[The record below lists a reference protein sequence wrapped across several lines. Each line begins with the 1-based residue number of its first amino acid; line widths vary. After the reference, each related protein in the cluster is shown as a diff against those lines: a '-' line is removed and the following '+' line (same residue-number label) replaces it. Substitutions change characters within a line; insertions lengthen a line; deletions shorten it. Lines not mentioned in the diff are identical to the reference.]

1 MIISVNK
8 GIPLLAD
15 FSSNTFAVADFIHC
29 LHMYGRCASIVGGMG
44 TLVHSFRLGWRWM
57 QAFVRGGKIDPL
69 PVRHSFA
76 GYTVNKAG
84 RDLKAAIDVA
94 LVGLPQGM
102 AFAAMAGLDS
112 IYGIMAATVGT
123 FIAPFFTRCSLTVS
137 GPSNATAFMLASFF
151 LAASPTVH
159 ANPMI
164 YVPIIVFV
172 AGFLCVMGAFVK
184 ATEMLQFVSRS
195 VLVGYVTG
203 AATLIIASQLRYVLG
218 IHDVNAGSSFFSMSC
233 AILENLDKV
242 QWQPV
247 VLGIISFALFIPLRR
262 HFRFLPTFAVILL
275 VMSVLNR
282 LLCFPELGGAFSNV
296 RMLRDFTMND
306 LICRLPD
313 FGVASESLAELLPIA
328 IGIAFLSTLE
338 QTVMSKTI
346 SAKTGEP
353 LNLNQDTF
361 AVGMANMGSALTTS
375 LPCSA
380 SLTRSMLNYT
390 SGAATRFSGIFCG
403 LICLGITFLLANV
416 PLISCIPH
424 SVLAALVL
432 ANAVSLFDRKLLRIC
447 FRSTPGDAVTLVITF
462 LAALLLPLHIAIF
475 IGVFISISFF
485 LRRASKP
492 ELVEYTLDDRGTL
505 LQVSDTAKRLPQ
517 ISIVH
522 VEGDLFFG
530 AADLFRKQVSR
541 IAEDSSLA
549 VIILRMR
556 NARNLDATS
565 VCALEELIRFT
576 REQGRHLI
584 ISGASREVF
593 RILRK
598 SGVLALL
605 QQDADRTI
613 GQSNFF
619 LMEPKNQNMSTRRAL
634 QRAQQLLGG
643 GMADISIYTTRSSD
657 DRES

>member
-1 MIISVNK
+1 MHIFRNDVTMV
-8 GIPLLAD
+8 D
-15 FSSNTFAVADFIHC
+15 
-29 LHMYGRCASIVGGMG
+29 GMG
-44 TLVHSFRLGWRWM
+44 AMVHSFRLVWKWS
-57 QAFVRGGKIDPL
+57 QAFVRSGKIDPL
-69 PVRHSFA
+69 PVWRSFA
-76 GYTVNKAG
+76 GYNLSKAG
-84 RDLKAAIDVA
+84 HDLKAAIDVA

-123 FIAPFFTRCSLTVS
+123 FIAPLFTRCSLTVS

-151 LAASPTVH
+151 LASSPTIQE
-159 ANPMI
+159 NPMT
-164 YVPIIVFV
+164 YVPIIVFM
-172 AGFLCVMGAFVK
+172 AGFLCVLGAFVK
-184 ATEMLQFVSRS
+184 ATEVLQFVSRS
-195 VLVGYVTG
+195 VLVGYITG

-218 IHDVNAGSSFFSMSC
+218 INDINAGNSFFSMSC
-233 AILENLDKV
+233 ALLENLDRV
-242 QWQPV
+242 QWQSI

-262 HFRFLPTFAVILL
+262 YFRFLPTFAIILL
-275 VMSVLNR
+275 VMSVFNW
-282 LLCFPELGGAFSNV
+282 LLCLPELGGAFCGV
-296 RMLRDFTMND
+296 RMLRDFTMSD
-306 LICRLPD
+306 LICRVPN

-380 SLTRSMLNYT
+380 SLTRSVLNYT
-390 SGAATRFSGIFCG
+390 SGAVTRFSGIFCG
-403 LICLGITFLLANV
+403 IICLGITLVLANV

-424 SVLAALVL
+424 CVLAALVL

-447 FRSTPGDAVTLVITF
+447 FRSTPGDAVVLVVTF
-462 LAALLLPLHIAIF
+462 FAALLLPLHVAIF
-475 IGVFISISFF
+475 IGVFTSISLF
-485 LRRASKP
+485 LRKAAKP
-492 ELVEYTLDDRGTL
+492 ELVEYTLDERGTL
-505 LQVSDTAKRLPQ
+505 LQVSDTARRIPQ

-541 IAEDSSLA
+541 IAEDPSLA

-598 SGVLALL
+598 SGVLSVL
-605 QQDADRTI
+605 QQDADRVT

-619 LMEPKNQNMSTRRAL
+619 LLEPKNPNMSTRRAL
-634 QRAQQLLGG
+634 QRAQQLLGSSV
-643 GMADISIYTTRSSD
+643 ADISIYTTRSANAE
-657 DRES
+657 ES